1 MPCLSLRSPLGP
13 LTLREEDGS
22 IVSLDWYWTNATEE
36 SGLLALAREQL
47 TEYFDGNRTCFALPL
62 TPVGTAFQR
71 SVWSAMRDIPFGEV
85 QSYGDL
91 AKRLRTAPRAVGSA
105 CGRNPLPILIP
116 CHRVVGA
123 SGALTGY
130 SGGDGLVTKK
140 FLIDLERSGPRLI

>member
-1 MPCLSLRSPLGP
+1 M
-13 LTLREEDGS
+13 TDQ
-22 IVSLDWYWTNATEE
+22 T
-36 SGLLALAREQL
+36 
-47 TEYFDGNRTCFALPL
+47 LPL